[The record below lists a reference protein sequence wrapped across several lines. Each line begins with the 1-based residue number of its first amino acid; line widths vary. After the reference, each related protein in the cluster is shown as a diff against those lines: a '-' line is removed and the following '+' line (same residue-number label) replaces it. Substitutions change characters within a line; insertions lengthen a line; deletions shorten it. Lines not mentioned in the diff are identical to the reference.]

1 MFARLSR
8 CRILAFLATLKH
20 FSEFR
25 LVVHRLRPFLAA
37 ERLRLTA
44 VLGSALLVMI
54 FEGAGV
60 GLLVPLLSLLLGG
73 ENATP
78 MRPLQWLER
87 QLPGHSPA
95 FYVATVCVTIVLAIA
110 AKNASAYLS
119 QVLAADLKKRIS
131 IKLRDALFRRMHTA
145 DLDVFDRSPGG
156 EIANVF
162 LVESYRMTLAI
173 DVLVSTLQ
181 RTAIACFYLGALFYI
196 SWPLTLLVLGLAGA
210 IGSALTFV
218 YRRITT
224 AGVEL
229 TDLNHRI
236 AALLTQSFAGIRI
249 VRATNSQ
256 SRVMDEFNAVS
267 TAQARAEERS
277 THASSLLFP
286 LTETL
291 AVIGAMLI
299 VCCAYIFFVRTGR
312 MLSSYL
318 LAYGFMLLRL
328 LPLLN
333 QLYGLQGH
341 LLYLAGG
348 VREMQVWLDT
358 PVYPERP
365 FGTRTYTALRDALR
379 FERVQYVYPNG
390 AVALREVEFSV
401 PVGQTVA
408 IVGSS
413 GSGKSTLA
421 AILLRFRAPTSG
433 RVTLDGVDY
442 WEYSP
447 ESWHRA
453 TALVEQDAFLFHGT
467 LRENIAYGC
476 ATATDAVIQRAI
488 EVAHLSDV
496 VASMPQGLDTLVGE
510 RGAMVSGGQRQRI
523 AIARAVI
530 RDPSILILDEAT
542 SHLDAVSEQLVQQ
555 ALVTASRGRTTIV
568 IAHRL
573 STIREA
579 DKLIVLEQGRIV
591 EEGTW
596 EALEAAGGAF
606 QRLLRSV

>member
-1 MFARLSR
+1 LSTLSHFREFA
-8 CRILAFLATLKH
+8 
-20 FSEFR
+20 
-25 LVVHRLRPFLAA
+25 LVVRRLRPFLGA
-37 ERLRLTA
+37 ERVRLAA
-44 VLGSALLVMI
+44 VLASSLFVMV

-78 MRPLQWLER
+78 MRPLQWLEG

-95 FYVATVCVTIVLAIA
+95 FYVAVICAAIVVAIA
-110 AKNASAYLS
+110 AKNTAAYIA
-119 QVLAADLKKRIS
+119 QVIAADLKKRIS
-131 IKLRDALFRRMHTA
+131 VTLRDALFRRLHSA
-145 DLDVFDRSPGG
+145 DLDLFDRSPGG

-162 LVESYRMTLAI
+162 LVETYRVALAI
-173 DVLVSTLQ
+173 DVLVATLQ
-181 RTAIACFYLGALFYI
+181 RSSIGLFYLSALCYI
-196 SWPLTLLVLGLAGA
+196 SWPLTLLVVALAAA
-210 IGSALTFV
+210 IGGVLAFV
-218 YRRITT
+218 YRRITS

-229 TDLNHRI
+229 TELNHRI
-236 AALLTQSFAGIRI
+236 ASLLTQSFAGVRI

-256 SRVMDEFNAVS
+256 TQVIADFHALSI
-267 TAQARAEERS
+267 AQARAEERS

-291 AVIGAMLI
+291 AVVGAMLI
-299 VCCAYIFFVRTGR
+299 VCCAYIFFVRPGH

-348 VREMQVWLDT
+348 VREVQVWLDT
-358 PVYPERP
+358 PQYPERA
-365 FGTRTYTALRDALR
+365 FGTRVYTPIRDALR
-379 FERVQYVYPNG
+379 FERVSFTYPNG
-390 AVALREVEFSV
+390 ASALKDVEFSV

-421 AILLRFRAPTSG
+421 AILLRFRTPTRG
-433 RVTLDGVDY
+433 CITVDGIDY
-442 WEYSP
+442 WDFSP

-467 LRENIAYGC
+467 LRENIVYGFDG
-476 ATATDAVIQRAI
+476 ATPAAIQRAI
-488 EVAHLSDV
+488 DVANLSDV
-496 VASMPQGLDTLVGE
+496 VAALPQGLDTLVGE

-542 SHLDAVSEQLVQQ
+542 SHLDTVSEQLVQQ
-555 ALVTASRGRTTIV
+555 ALTNASRGRTTIV

-579 DKLIVLEQGRIV
+579 DKLIVLEQGRLV

-596 EALEAAGGAF
+596 EALEAGGGAF
-606 QRLLRSV
+606 HRLLRSV

>member
-1 MFARLSR
+1 MRL
-8 CRILAFLATLKH
+8 L
-20 FSEFR
+20 
-25 LVVHRLRPFLAA
+25 
-37 ERLRLTA
+37 A
-44 VLGSALLVMI
+44 VLASSLFVMV
-54 FEGAGV
+54 FEGVGV

-95 FYVATVCVTIVLAIA
+95 FYVAVVCSAIVAAIA
-110 AKNASAYLS
+110 AKNVAAYIS

-131 IKLRDALFRRMHTA
+131 VTLREALFRRLHTA
-145 DLDVFDRSPGG
+145 DLDLFDRSPGG
-156 EIANVF
+156 EVANVF
-162 LVESYRMTLAI
+162 LVETYRVALAI

-181 RTAIACFYLGALFYI
+181 RGSIGLFYLGALCYI
-196 SWPLTLLVLGLAGA
+196 SWPLTLLVVALAGA
-210 IGSALTFV
+210 IGSALAFV
-218 YRRITT
+218 YRRITS

-236 AALLTQSFAGIRI
+236 AALLTQSFAGVRI

-256 SRVMDEFNAVS
+256 ARVIDEFNAIS
-267 TAQARAEERS
+267 LAQARAEERS

-299 VCCAYIFFVRTGR
+299 VCCAYIFFVRPGH

-348 VREMQVWLDT
+348 VREVQVWLDT
-358 PVYPERP
+358 PVYPSHP
-365 FGTRTYTALRDALR
+365 FGTRPYARLRSAIHFDR
-379 FERVQYVYPNG
+379 ISYNYPNG
-390 AVALREVEFSV
+390 AVALRDVDFTV

-408 IVGSS
+408 IVGPS

-421 AILLRFRAPTSG
+421 AILLRFRSPTAG
-433 RVTLDGVDY
+433 RVTVDGIDY

-467 LRENIAYGC
+467 LRENIAYGFGG
-476 ATATDAVIQRAI
+476 ATPEAIQRAV
-488 EVAHLSDV
+488 EVANLSDV
-496 VASMPQGLDTLVGE
+496 IASLPQGLDTLVGE

-523 AIARAVI
+523 AIARAII

-542 SHLDAVSEQLVQQ
+542 SHLDSVSEQLVQQ
-555 ALVTASRGRTTIV
+555 ALMNASRGRTTIV

-579 DKLIVLEQGRIV
+579 DKLIVLERGRLV

-606 QRLLRSV
+606 QRLLRNV

>member
-1 MFARLSR
+1 M
-8 CRILAFLATLKH
+8 
-20 FSEFR
+20 
-25 LVVHRLRPFLAA
+25 V
-37 ERLRLTA
+37 
-44 VLGSALLVMI
+44 
-54 FEGAGV
+54 FEGVGV

-95 FYVATVCVTIVLAIA
+95 FYVAVVCSAIVVAIA
-110 AKNASAYLS
+110 AKNVAAYVS

-131 IKLRDALFRRMHTA
+131 VTLREALFRRLHSA
-145 DLDVFDRSPGG
+145 DLDLFDRSPGG

-162 LVESYRMTLAI
+162 LVETYRVALAI

-181 RTAIACFYLGALFYI
+181 RGSIGLFYLGALCYI
-196 SWPLTLLVLGLAGA
+196 SWPLTLLVLVLAGA

-218 YRRITT
+218 YRRITS

-236 AALLTQSFAGIRI
+236 ASLLTQSFAGVRI

-256 SRVMDEFNAVS
+256 ARVIDEFRTLSA
-267 TAQARAEERS
+267 AQAGAEERS

-291 AVIGAMLI
+291 AVVGAMLI
-299 VCCAYIFFVRTGR
+299 VCCAYIFLVRPGH

-348 VREMQVWLDT
+348 VREVQVWLDT
-358 PVYPERP
+358 PVYPSRP
-365 FGTRTYTALRDALR
+365 FGARPYTPLRHVIH
-379 FERVQYVYPNG
+379 FEHLSYTYPNG
-390 AVALREVEFSV
+390 AVALQDVDFTV

-408 IVGSS
+408 LVGSS

-421 AILLRFRAPTSG
+421 AILLRFRPPTSG
-433 RVTLDGVDY
+433 RVTVDGMDY

-467 LRENIAYGC
+467 LRENIVYGFAG
-476 ATATDAVIQRAI
+476 ATPGAMHHAI
-488 EVAHLSDV
+488 EVANLSDV
-496 VASMPQGLDTLVGE
+496 VATLPQGLDTLVGE
-510 RGAMVSGGQRQRI
+510 RGAMISGGQRQRI

-542 SHLDAVSEQLVQQ
+542 SHLDSVSEQLVQQ
-555 ALVTASRGRTTIV
+555 ALMNASRGRTTIV

-579 DKLIVLEQGRIV
+579 DKLIVLEQGRLV

-596 EALEAAGGAF
+596 EALETSGGAF

>member
-1 MFARLSR
+1 LS
-8 CRILAFLATLKH
+8 TLKH

-25 LVVHRLRPFLAA
+25 LVVHRLRPFLAS
-37 ERLRLTA
+37 ERLRLST

-87 QLPGHSPA
+87 HVPGHSPA
-95 FYVATVCVTIVLAIA
+95 FYVAMICVAIVLAIA
-110 AKNASAYLS
+110 AKNASAYIS
-119 QVLAADLKKRIS
+119 QILAADLKKRIS

-181 RTAIACFYLGALFYI
+181 RTSIACFYLGALFYI
-196 SWPLTLLVLGLAGA
+196 SWPLTLLVLALAGA

-224 AGVEL
+224 AGVDL

-256 SRVMDEFNAVS
+256 SRVMDEFHAISV
-267 TAQARAEERS
+267 AQARAEERS

-291 AVIGAMLI
+291 AVVGAMLI
-299 VCCAYIFFVRTGR
+299 VCCAYIFFVRTGH

-348 VREMQVWLDT
+348 VREMQMWLDT

-365 FGTRTYTALRDALR
+365 FGTRTYTALRHALR

-390 AVALREVEFSV
+390 AVALRDVEFSV
-401 PVGQTVA
+401 QVGQTVA

-421 AILLRFRAPTSG
+421 AILLRFRAPTTG
-433 RVTLDGVDY
+433 RVTVDGVDY

-447 ESWHRA
+447 DSWHRA

-467 LRENIAYGC
+467 LRENIVYGC
-476 ATATDAVIQRAI
+476 ATATDAAIARAI

-496 VASMPQGLDTLVGE
+496 VSSMPQGLDTLVGE

-555 ALVTASRGRTTIV
+555 ALVTAARGRTTIV

-579 DKLIVLEQGRIV
+579 DKLIVLEDGRIV

>member
-1 MFARLSR
+1 LSTVQHFREFA
-8 CRILAFLATLKH
+8 
-20 FSEFR
+20 
-25 LVVHRLRPFLAA
+25 LVVRRLRPFLGA
-37 ERLRLTA
+37 ERLRLGG
-44 VLGSALLVMI
+44 VLASSLFVMV

-78 MRPLQWLER
+78 MRPLQWLEH

-95 FYVATVCVTIVLAIA
+95 FYVATICLAIVA
-110 AKNASAYLS
+110 AIAGKNAAAYAS
-119 QVLAADLKKRIS
+119 QVLAADLKRRVS
-131 IKLRDALFRRMHTA
+131 VTLRDALFRRLHSA

-162 LVESYRMTLAI
+162 LVETYRVALAI
-173 DVLVSTLQ
+173 DVLVATLQ
-181 RTAIACFYLGALFYI
+181 RTSIGLFYLGALCYI
-196 SWPLTLLVLGLAGA
+196 SWQLTLLVIALAAA
-210 IGSALTFV
+210 IGSALAFV
-218 YRRITT
+218 YQRITS

-229 TDLNHRI
+229 TDLNHRL
-236 AALLTQSFAGIRI
+236 AALLTQSFAGVRL

-256 SRVMDEFNAVS
+256 GRVINEFHDIS

-299 VCCAYIFFVRTGR
+299 VCCAYIFFVRPGH

-348 VREMQVWLDT
+348 VREVQLWLDT
-358 PVYPERP
+358 PQYPERP
-365 FGTRTYTALRDALR
+365 FGMRRYSPLRDALR
-379 FERVQYVYPNG
+379 FERVSYTYPNG
-390 AVALREVEFSV
+390 AVALQNVDFSV
-401 PVGQTVA
+401 PVGQTIA

-421 AILLRFRAPTSG
+421 AILLRFRPPTAG
-433 RVTLDGVDY
+433 RVVVDGVDY
-442 WEYSP
+442 WEFSP
-447 ESWHRA
+447 ETWHRA

-467 LRENIAYGC
+467 LLENIVYGFSG
-476 ATATDAVIQRAI
+476 ATPEAIERAI
-488 EVAHLSDV
+488 DIANLADV
-496 VASMPQGLDTLVGE
+496 VRTLPNGLNTLVGE

-555 ALVTASRGRTTIV
+555 ALTNASRGRTTIV

-579 DKLIVLEQGRIV
+579 DKLIVLERGRIV

-606 QRLLRSV
+606 QRLLRNV

>member
-1 MFARLSR
+1 M
-8 CRILAFLATLKH
+8 
-20 FSEFR
+20 
-25 LVVHRLRPFLAA
+25 V
-37 ERLRLTA
+37 
-44 VLGSALLVMI
+44 

-78 MRPLQWLER
+78 MRPLQWLEA

-95 FYVATVCVTIVLAIA
+95 FYVAVICAAIVAAIA
-110 AKNASAYLS
+110 GKNTAAYAS
-119 QVLAADLKKRIS
+119 QVLAADLKRRIS
-131 IKLRDALFRRMHTA
+131 VTLRDALFRRLHSA
-145 DLDVFDRSPGG
+145 DLDLFDRSPGG

-162 LVESYRMTLAI
+162 LVETYRVALAI
-173 DVLVSTLQ
+173 DVLVATLQ
-181 RTAIACFYLGALFYI
+181 RSSIGLFYLGALCYI
-196 SWPLTLLVLGLAGA
+196 SWPLTLLVVALAGA
-210 IGSALTFV
+210 IGGVLAFV
-218 YRRITT
+218 YRRITS

-229 TDLNHRI
+229 TELNHRI
-236 AALLTQSFAGIRI
+236 ASLLTQSFAGVRI

-256 SRVMDEFNAVS
+256 AQVIADFHALS

-291 AVIGAMLI
+291 AVVGAMLI
-299 VCCAYIFFVRTGR
+299 VCCAYIFFVRPGH

-348 VREMQVWLDT
+348 VREVQVWLDT
-358 PVYPERP
+358 PQYPDRA
-365 FGTRTYTALRDALR
+365 FGTRVYTPLRDALR
-379 FERVQYVYPNG
+379 FERVSYTYPNG
-390 AVALREVEFSV
+390 AVALKEVEFSV

-421 AILLRFRAPTSG
+421 AILLRFRTPTRG
-433 RVTLDGVDY
+433 CITVDGIDY

-467 LRENIAYGC
+467 LRENIVYGFAG
-476 ATATDAVIQRAI
+476 ATPAAIQRAI
-488 EVAHLSDV
+488 DVANLADV
-496 VASMPQGLDTLVGE
+496 VAALPQGLDTLVGE

-555 ALVTASRGRTTIV
+555 ALMNASRGRTTIV

-579 DKLIVLEQGRIV
+579 DKLIVLEQGQLI

>member
-1 MFARLSR
+1 LSTLHHFTEFA
-8 CRILAFLATLKH
+8 H
-20 FSEFR
+20 
-25 LVVHRLRPFLAA
+25 VVSRLRPFLRG
-37 ERLRLTA
+37 ERMRLLG
-44 VLGSALLVMI
+44 VLASSLFVMV
-54 FEGAGV
+54 FEGVGV

-87 QLPGHSPA
+87 QVPGHSPA
-95 FYVATVCVTIVLAIA
+95 FYVAVVCSAIVVAIA
-110 AKNASAYLS
+110 AKNVAAYVS

-131 IKLRDALFRRMHTA
+131 VTLRDALFRRLHTA
-145 DLDVFDRSPGG
+145 DLDLFDRSPGG

-162 LVESYRMTLAI
+162 LVETYRVALAI

-181 RTAIACFYLGALFYI
+181 RGSIGLFYLSALCYI
-196 SWPLTLLVLGLAGA
+196 SWPLTLLVVALAAG
-210 IGSALTFV
+210 IGSVLAFV
-218 YRRITT
+218 YRRITS

-229 TDLNHRI
+229 TELNHRI
-236 AALLTQSFAGIRI
+236 AGLLTQSFAGVRI

-256 SRVMDEFNAVS
+256 GRVIDEFRAMSV
-267 TAQARAEERS
+267 AQARAEERS
-277 THASSLLFP
+277 THASSMLFP

-299 VCCAYIFFVRTGR
+299 VCCAYVFFVRPGH

-348 VREMQVWLDT
+348 VREVQVWLDT
-358 PVYPERP
+358 PVYPSRP
-365 FGTRTYTALRDALR
+365 FGPRPYTPLRSAIHFDR
-379 FERVQYVYPNG
+379 ISYTYPNG
-390 AVALREVEFSV
+390 AVALRDVDFTV

-408 IVGSS
+408 IVGPS

-421 AILLRFRAPTSG
+421 AILLRFRSPTTG
-433 RVTLDGVDY
+433 RVMVDGNDY

-467 LRENIAYGC
+467 LRENIVYGFAG
-476 ATATDAVIQRAI
+476 ATPEAIQRAI
-488 EVAHLSDV
+488 EVASLADV
-496 VASMPQGLDTLVGE
+496 IATLPQGLDTLVGE

-523 AIARAVI
+523 AIARAII

-555 ALVTASRGRTTIV
+555 ALMNASRGRTTIV

-579 DKLIVLEQGRIV
+579 DKLIVLEQGRLV

-596 EALEAAGGAF
+596 EALEASGGAF
-606 QRLLRSV
+606 QRLLRNV

>member
-1 MFARLSR
+1 MRLLEV
-8 CRILAFLATLKH
+8 LASSLF
-20 FSEFR
+20 
-25 LVVHRLRPFLAA
+25 
-37 ERLRLTA
+37 
-44 VLGSALLVMI
+44 VMV
-54 FEGAGV
+54 FEGVGV

-95 FYVATVCVTIVLAIA
+95 VYVAVVCSAIVVAIA
-110 AKNASAYLS
+110 AKNVAAYIS

-131 IKLRDALFRRMHTA
+131 VTLREALFRRLHTA
-145 DLDVFDRSPGG
+145 DLDLFDRSPGG

-162 LVESYRMTLAI
+162 LVETYRVALAI

-181 RTAIACFYLGALFYI
+181 RGSIGLFYLGALCYI
-196 SWPLTLLVLGLAGA
+196 SWPLTLLVVALAGA
-210 IGSALTFV
+210 IGSALAFV
-218 YRRITT
+218 YRRITS

-229 TDLNHRI
+229 TELNHRI
-236 AALLTQSFAGIRI
+236 AALLTQSFAGVRI

-256 SRVMDEFNAVS
+256 ARVIDEFSAVS
-267 TAQARAEERS
+267 RAQARAEERS
-277 THASSLLFP
+277 THASSMLFP

-299 VCCAYIFFVRTGR
+299 VCCAYVFFVRPGH

-348 VREMQVWLDT
+348 VREVQVWLDT
-358 PVYPERP
+358 PVYPSRP
-365 FGTRTYTALRDALR
+365 FGTRPYVPLRTALRFDR
-379 FERVQYVYPNG
+379 ISYTYPNG
-390 AVALREVEFSV
+390 AVALRDVDFAV

-408 IVGSS
+408 IVGPS

-421 AILLRFRAPTSG
+421 AILLRFRLPTSG
-433 RVTLDGVDY
+433 RVTVDGIDY
-442 WEYSP
+442 WDFAP
-447 ESWHRA
+447 DSWHRA

-467 LRENIAYGC
+467 LRENIVYGFAG
-476 ATATDAVIQRAI
+476 ATPQAIERAI
-488 EVAHLSDV
+488 EVANLSDV
-496 VASMPQGLDTLVGE
+496 VASLPRGLDTLVGE

-523 AIARAVI
+523 AIARAII

-542 SHLDAVSEQLVQQ
+542 SHLDSVSEQLVQQ
-555 ALVTASRGRTTIV
+555 ALTNASRGRTTIV

-579 DKLIVLEQGRIV
+579 DKLIVLEHGRLV

-596 EALEAAGGAF
+596 DALEASGGAF

>member
-1 MFARLSR
+1 LT
-8 CRILAFLATLKH
+8 TLHH
-20 FSEFR
+20 FSEFA
-25 LVVHRLRPFLAA
+25 LVVRRLRPFLKA
-37 ERLRLTA
+37 ERVRLAA
-44 VLGSALLVMI
+44 VLASSLFVMV

-78 MRPLQWLER
+78 MRPLQWLEH

-95 FYVATVCVTIVLAIA
+95 FYVVVICAAIVVAIA
-110 AKNASAYLS
+110 AKNVAAYVS
-119 QVLAADLKKRIS
+119 QFLAADLKRRIA
-131 IKLRDALFRRMHTA
+131 ITLRDALFQRLHTA

-162 LVESYRMTLAI
+162 LVETYRVTLAI

-181 RTAIACFYLGALFYI
+181 RSSIGLFYLCALCFI
-196 SWPLTLLVLGLAGA
+196 SWQLTLLVVALAGA
-210 IGSALTFV
+210 IGSVLAFV
-218 YRRITT
+218 YRRITS

-229 TDLNHRI
+229 TELNHRI
-236 AALLTQSFAGIRI
+236 ASLLTQSFAGVRI

-256 SRVMDEFNAVS
+256 AQVIADFHALS

-291 AVIGAMLI
+291 AVVGAMMI
-299 VCCAYIFFVRTGR
+299 VCCAYIFFVRTGH

-348 VREMQVWLDT
+348 VREVQVWLDT
-358 PVYPERP
+358 PVYPQQA
-365 FGTRTYTALRDALR
+365 FGTRVYTPLRDDLR
-379 FERVQYVYPNG
+379 FERVSYTYPNG
-390 AVALREVEFSV
+390 ATALKDVEFSV
-401 PVGQTVA
+401 PVGQTIA

-421 AILLRFRAPTSG
+421 ALLLRFRTPTRG
-433 RVTLDGVDY
+433 RITVDGVDY

-467 LRENIAYGC
+467 LRENIVYGFEG
-476 ATATDAVIQRAI
+476 ATPAAVQRAI
-488 EVAHLSDV
+488 DVANLADV
-496 VASMPQGLDTLVGE
+496 IAQLPQGLDTLVGE

-542 SHLDAVSEQLVQQ
+542 SHLDSVSEQLVQQ
-555 ALVTASRGRTTIV
+555 ALMNASRGRTTIV

-579 DKLIVLEQGRIV
+579 DRLIVLEQGSVV
-591 EEGTW
+591 EQGTW
-596 EALEAAGGAF
+596 AALEAAGGPF
-606 QRLLRSV
+606 QRLLRNV

>member
-1 MFARLSR
+1 LN
-8 CRILAFLATLKH
+8 TLHH
-20 FSEFR
+20 FSEFA
-25 LVVHRLRPFLAA
+25 LVVRRLRPFLKS
-37 ERLRLTA
+37 ERVRLAA
-44 VLGSALLVMI
+44 VLASSLFVMI

-95 FYVATVCVTIVLAIA
+95 FYVVVICAAIVVAIA
-110 AKNASAYLS
+110 AKNVAAYVA
-119 QVLAADLKKRIS
+119 QVLAADLKKRVS
-131 IKLRDALFRRMHTA
+131 LTLRDALFRRLHTA

-162 LVESYRMTLAI
+162 LVETYRVTLAI
-173 DVLVSTLQ
+173 DVLVATLQ
-181 RTAIACFYLGALFYI
+181 RSSIGLFYLCALCYI
-196 SWPLTLLVLGLAGA
+196 SWELTLLVLALAGA
-210 IGSALTFV
+210 IGSVLAFV
-218 YRRITT
+218 YRRISS

-229 TDLNHRI
+229 TELNHRI
-236 AALLTQSFAGIRI
+236 ASLLTQSFAGVRI

-256 SRVMDEFNAVS
+256 AQVIADFHALSA
-267 TAQARAEERS
+267 AQARAEERS

-291 AVIGAMLI
+291 AVVGAMLI
-299 VCCAYIFFVRTGR
+299 VCCAYIFYVRTGH

-348 VREMQVWLDT
+348 VREVQAWLDT
-358 PVYPERP
+358 PTYPVRA
-365 FGTRTYTALRDALR
+365 FGTRVYTPLRDALR
-379 FERVQYVYPNG
+379 FERVSYTYPNG
-390 AVALREVEFSV
+390 ATALTEVDFSV
-401 PVGQTVA
+401 PVGNTVA

-421 AILLRFRAPTSG
+421 ALLLRFRTPTRG
-433 RVTLDGVDY
+433 CITVDGVDY
-442 WEYSP
+442 WDYSP

-467 LRENIAYGC
+467 LRENIVYGFEG
-476 ATATDAVIQRAI
+476 ATPAAIQRAVD
-488 EVAHLSDV
+488 VANLADV
-496 VASMPQGLDTLVGE
+496 VAQLPQGLDTLVGE

-542 SHLDAVSEQLVQQ
+542 SHLDVVSEQLVQQ
-555 ALVTASRGRTTIV
+555 ALMNASRGRTTIV

-579 DKLIVLEQGRIV
+579 DTLIVLEQGSVV
-591 EEGTW
+591 EQGTW

-606 QRLLRSV
+606 QRLLRNV

>member
-1 MFARLSR
+1 LN
-8 CRILAFLATLKH
+8 LHH
-20 FSEFR
+20 FSEFA
-25 LVVHRLRPFLAA
+25 LVVRRLRPYLEAERSRLAA
-37 ERLRLTA
+37 
-44 VLGSALLVMI
+44 VLASSLFVMV

-78 MRPLQWLER
+78 MRPLQWLADE
-87 QLPGHSPA
+87 LPGHSAA
-95 FYVATVCVTIVLAIA
+95 FYVAIICAAIVVAIA
-110 AKNASAYLS
+110 AKNVAAYVS

-131 IKLRDALFRRMHTA
+131 ITLRDALFRRLHTA

-162 LVESYRMTLAI
+162 LVETYRVTLAI
-173 DVLVSTLQ
+173 DVLVATLQ
-181 RTAIACFYLGALFYI
+181 RSAIGLFYLGALCYI
-196 SWPLTLLVLGLAGA
+196 SWQLTLLVMALAGA
-210 IGSALTFV
+210 IGSVLAFV
-218 YRRITT
+218 YRRITM

-236 AALLTQSFAGIRI
+236 ASLLTQSFAGVRI

-256 SRVMDEFNAVS
+256 AQVITAFEALS

-291 AVIGAMLI
+291 AVVGAMLI
-299 VCCAYIFFVRTGR
+299 VCCAYIFFVRTGH

-348 VREMQVWLDT
+348 VREVQVWLDT

-365 FGTRTYTALRDALR
+365 FGTRVYTPVRDAVR
-379 FERVQYVYPNG
+379 FERVSYTYPNG
-390 AVALREVEFSV
+390 ATALQDVEFSV
-401 PVGQTVA
+401 AAGQTVA
-408 IVGSS
+408 IVGAS

-421 AILLRFRAPTSG
+421 ALLLRFRAPTRGSIT
-433 RVTLDGVDY
+433 VDGVDY

-447 ESWHRA
+447 DSWHRA

-467 LRENIAYGC
+467 LRENIVYGFDR
-476 ATATDAVIQRAI
+476 ATPAALQRAI
-488 EVAHLSDV
+488 DVANLSDV
-496 VASMPQGLDTLVGE
+496 VAQLPQGLDTLVGE

-542 SHLDAVSEQLVQQ
+542 SHLDSVSEQLVQQ
-555 ALVTASRGRTTIV
+555 ALLNASRGRTTIV

-579 DKLIVLEQGRIV
+579 DKLIVLEHGRLV
-591 EEGTW
+591 EEGSW

-606 QRLLRSV
+606 QRLLRAV

>member
-1 MFARLSR
+1 LN
-8 CRILAFLATLKH
+8 LHH
-20 FSEFR
+20 FSEFA
-25 LVVHRLRPFLAA
+25 LVVRRLRPFLEA
-37 ERLRLTA
+37 ERVRLAA
-44 VLGSALLVMI
+44 VLASSLFVMV

-78 MRPLQWLER
+78 MRPLQWLEH
-87 QLPGHSPA
+87 QLPGHSPS
-95 FYVATVCVTIVLAIA
+95 FYVVVICAAIVVAISLKNLA
-110 AKNASAYLS
+110 AYIS
-119 QVLAADLKKRIS
+119 QVLAADLKKQIS
-131 IKLRDALFRRMHTA
+131 ITLREALFRRLHTA
-145 DLDVFDRSPGG
+145 DLDLFDRSPGG

-162 LVESYRMTLAI
+162 LVETYRVTLAI
-173 DVLVSTLQ
+173 DVLVATLQ
-181 RTAIACFYLGALFYI
+181 RSSIGIFYLCALCYI
-196 SWPLTLLVLGLAGA
+196 SWQLTLLVLALAGA
-210 IGSALTFV
+210 IGSALAFV

-236 AALLTQSFAGIRI
+236 AALLTQSFAGVRI

-256 SRVMDEFNAVS
+256 AQVIADFQTLS

-286 LTETL
+286 FTETL
-291 AVIGAMLI
+291 AVVGAMLI
-299 VCCAYIFFVRTGR
+299 VCCAYIFFVRTGH

-348 VREMQVWLDT
+348 VREVQLWLDT
-358 PVYPERP
+358 PVYPQRA
-365 FGTRTYTALRDALR
+365 FGTRVYTPVRDALR
-379 FERVQYVYPNG
+379 FERVSYTYPNG
-390 AVALREVEFSV
+390 ATALQDVEFAV
-401 PVGQTVA
+401 PAGQTVA
-408 IVGSS
+408 IVGAS

-421 AILLRFRAPTSG
+421 AVLLRFRTPTRGSIT
-433 RVTLDGVDY
+433 VDGVDY

-467 LRENIAYGC
+467 LRENIVYGFDR
-476 ATATDAVIQRAI
+476 ATPAAIQRAI
-488 EVAHLSDV
+488 EVANLSDV
-496 VASMPQGLDTLVGE
+496 VAQLPQGLDTLVGE

-555 ALVTASRGRTTIV
+555 ALLNASRGRTTIV

-579 DKLIVLEQGRIV
+579 DKLIVLEHGRLV

-596 EALEAAGGAF
+596 AALEAAGGAF

>member
-1 MFARLSR
+1 MSTLHHFKEFA
-8 CRILAFLATLKH
+8 
-20 FSEFR
+20 
-25 LVVHRLRPFLAA
+25 LVVARLRPFLRG
-37 ERLRLTA
+37 ERVRLLA
-44 VLGSALLVMI
+44 VLAASLFVMV
-54 FEGAGV
+54 FEGVGV

-87 QLPGHSPA
+87 QWPGHSPA
-95 FYVATVCVTIVLAIA
+95 FYVAVVCSAIVVAIA
-110 AKNASAYLS
+110 AKNLAAYIS

-131 IKLRDALFRRMHTA
+131 VTLRDALFRRLHSA
-145 DLDVFDRSPGG
+145 DLDLFDRSPGG

-162 LVESYRMTLAI
+162 LVETYRVALAI

-181 RTAIACFYLGALFYI
+181 RGAIGLFYLGALCYI
-196 SWPLTLLVLGLAGA
+196 SWPLTLLVVALAAA
-210 IGSALTFV
+210 IGSALAFV
-218 YRRITT
+218 YRRITS

-229 TDLNHRI
+229 TELNHRI
-236 AALLTQSFAGIRI
+236 AALLTQSFAGVRI

-256 SRVMDEFNAVS
+256 ARVIDEFSAIS
-267 TAQARAEERS
+267 MAQARAEERS

-291 AVIGAMLI
+291 AVVGAMLI
-299 VCCAYIFFVRTGR
+299 VCCAYVFFVRPGY

-348 VREMQVWLDT
+348 VREVQVWLDT
-358 PVYPERP
+358 PLYPSRP
-365 FGTRTYTALRDALR
+365 FGTRSYTPLRRAIH
-379 FERVQYVYPNG
+379 FERVSYTYPNG
-390 AVALREVEFSV
+390 AVALQEVDFTV

-421 AILLRFRAPTSG
+421 AILLRFRPPAAG
-433 RVTLDGVDY
+433 RVTVDGSDY
-442 WEYSP
+442 WDYSP

-467 LRENIAYGC
+467 LRENIVYGFGG
-476 ATATDAVIQRAI
+476 ATAAAIQHAI
-488 EVAHLSDV
+488 DVANLSDV
-496 VASMPQGLDTLVGE
+496 VASLPQGLDTLVGE

-542 SHLDAVSEQLVQQ
+542 SHLDSVSEQLVQQ
-555 ALVTASRGRTTIV
+555 ALMNASRGRTTIV

-579 DKLIVLEQGRIV
+579 DKLIVLERGRLV

-596 EALEAAGGAF
+596 DALEASGGAF

>member
-1 MFARLSR
+1 MR
-8 CRILAFLATLKH
+8 
-20 FSEFR
+20 
-25 LVVHRLRPFLAA
+25 LAA
-37 ERLRLTA
+37 
-44 VLGSALLVMI
+44 VLASSLFVMV

-78 MRPLQWLER
+78 MRPLQWLEG

-95 FYVATVCVTIVLAIA
+95 FYVAVICAAIVVAIA
-110 AKNASAYLS
+110 AKNTAAYIA
-119 QVLAADLKKRIS
+119 QVIAADLKKRIS
-131 IKLRDALFRRMHTA
+131 VTLRDALFRRLHSA
-145 DLDVFDRSPGG
+145 DLDLFDRSPGG

-162 LVESYRMTLAI
+162 LVETYRVALAI
-173 DVLVSTLQ
+173 DVLVATLQ
-181 RTAIACFYLGALFYI
+181 RSSIGLFYLCALCYI
-196 SWPLTLLVLGLAGA
+196 SWPLTLLVVALAAA
-210 IGSALTFV
+210 IGGVLAFV
-218 YRRITT
+218 YRRITS

-229 TDLNHRI
+229 TELNHRI
-236 AALLTQSFAGIRI
+236 ASLLTQSFAGVRI

-256 SRVMDEFNAVS
+256 TQVIADFHALSI
-267 TAQARAEERS
+267 AQARAEERS

-291 AVIGAMLI
+291 AVVGAMLI
-299 VCCAYIFFVRTGR
+299 VCCAYIFFVRPGH

-348 VREMQVWLDT
+348 VREVQVWLDT
-358 PVYPERP
+358 PQYPERA
-365 FGTRTYTALRDALR
+365 FGTRVYTPIRDALR
-379 FERVQYVYPNG
+379 FERVSFTYPNG
-390 AVALREVEFSV
+390 ASALKDVEFSV

-421 AILLRFRAPTSG
+421 AILLRFRTPTRG
-433 RVTLDGVDY
+433 CITVDGIDY
-442 WEYSP
+442 WDFSP

-467 LRENIAYGC
+467 LRENIVYGFDG
-476 ATATDAVIQRAI
+476 ATPAAIQRAI
-488 EVAHLSDV
+488 DVANLSDV
-496 VASMPQGLDTLVGE
+496 VAALPQGLDTLVGE

-542 SHLDAVSEQLVQQ
+542 SHLDTVSEQLVQQ
-555 ALVTASRGRTTIV
+555 ALTNASRGRTTIV

-573 STIREA
+573 STIRDA
-579 DKLIVLEQGRIV
+579 DKLIVLEQGRLV

-596 EALEAAGGAF
+596 EALEAGGGAF
-606 QRLLRSV
+606 HRLLRSV

>member
-1 MFARLSR
+1 LN
-8 CRILAFLATLKH
+8 LHH
-20 FSEFR
+20 FSEFA
-25 LVVHRLRPFLAA
+25 LVVRRLRPYLEAERSRLAA
-37 ERLRLTA
+37 
-44 VLGSALLVMI
+44 VLASSLFVMV

-78 MRPLQWLER
+78 MRPLQWLADE
-87 QLPGHSPA
+87 LPGHSAA
-95 FYVATVCVTIVLAIA
+95 FYVAIICAAIVVAIA
-110 AKNASAYLS
+110 AKNVAAYVS

-131 IKLRDALFRRMHTA
+131 ITLRDALFRRLHTA

-162 LVESYRMTLAI
+162 LVETYRVTLAI
-173 DVLVSTLQ
+173 DVLVATLQ
-181 RTAIACFYLGALFYI
+181 RSAIGLFYLGALCYI
-196 SWPLTLLVLGLAGA
+196 SWQLTLLVMALAGA
-210 IGSALTFV
+210 IGSVLAFV
-218 YRRITT
+218 YRRITM

-236 AALLTQSFAGIRI
+236 ASLLTQSFAGVRI

-256 SRVMDEFNAVS
+256 AQVITAFQALS

-291 AVIGAMLI
+291 AVVGAMLI
-299 VCCAYIFFVRTGR
+299 VCCAYIFFVRTGH

-348 VREMQVWLDT
+348 VREVQVWLDT

-365 FGTRTYTALRDALR
+365 FGTRVYTPVRDAVR
-379 FERVQYVYPNG
+379 FERVSYTYPNG
-390 AVALREVEFSV
+390 ATALQDVEFSV
-401 PVGQTVA
+401 AAGQTVA
-408 IVGSS
+408 IVGAS

-421 AILLRFRAPTSG
+421 ALLLRFRAPTRGSIT
-433 RVTLDGVDY
+433 VDGVDY

-447 ESWHRA
+447 DSWHRA

-467 LRENIAYGC
+467 LRENIVYGFDR
-476 ATATDAVIQRAI
+476 ATPAALQRAI
-488 EVAHLSDV
+488 DVANLSDV
-496 VASMPQGLDTLVGE
+496 VAQLPQGLDTLVGE

-542 SHLDAVSEQLVQQ
+542 SHLDSVSEQLVQQ
-555 ALVTASRGRTTIV
+555 ALLNASRGRTTIV

-579 DKLIVLEQGRIV
+579 DKLIVLEHGRLV
-591 EEGTW
+591 EEGSW

-606 QRLLRSV
+606 QRLLRAV

>member
-1 MFARLSR
+1 LS
-8 CRILAFLATLKH
+8 TLHH
-20 FSEFR
+20 FSEFA
-25 LVVHRLRPFLAA
+25 LVVRRLRPFLGA
-37 ERLRLTA
+37 ERVRLAA
-44 VLGSALLVMI
+44 VLASSLFVMV

-60 GLLVPLLSLLLGG
+60 GLLVPLLSLLLAG

-78 MRPLQWLER
+78 MRPLQWLEH
-87 QLPGHSPA
+87 QLPGHSAA
-95 FYVATVCVTIVLAIA
+95 FYVVVVCGAIVVAIA
-110 AKNASAYLS
+110 AKNAAAYIS
-119 QVLAADLKKRIS
+119 QVLAADLKRRIA
-131 IKLRDALFRRMHTA
+131 ITLRDALFRRLHNA
-145 DLDVFDRSPGG
+145 DLDLFDRSPGG
-156 EIANVF
+156 EISNVF
-162 LVESYRMTLAI
+162 LVETYRVTLAI

-181 RTAIACFYLGALFYI
+181 RSSIGLFYLSALFYI
-196 SWPLTLLVLGLAGA
+196 SWELTVLVLALAGA
-210 IGSALTFV
+210 IGSVLTFV
-218 YRRITT
+218 YRRITS

-236 AALLTQSFAGIRI
+236 ASLLTQSFAGVRI

-256 SRVMDEFNAVS
+256 AQVIADFHALS

-291 AVIGAMLI
+291 AVVGAMLI
-299 VCCAYIFFVRTGR
+299 VCCAYIFFVRSGH

-348 VREMQVWLDT
+348 VREVQVWLDT
-358 PVYPERP
+358 PTYPERA
-365 FGTRTYTALRDALR
+365 FGTRIYKPLRDALR
-379 FERVQYVYPNG
+379 FELVSYTYPNG
-390 AVALREVEFSV
+390 ATALNDVEFSV

-408 IVGSS
+408 LVGAS

-421 AILLRFRAPTSG
+421 ALLLRFRTPTRG
-433 RVTLDGVDY
+433 RISVDGIDY

-467 LRENIAYGC
+467 LRENIVYGFAG
-476 ATATDAVIQRAI
+476 ATPEAIQRAI
-488 EVAHLSDV
+488 DVANLADV
-496 VASMPQGLDTLVGE
+496 VAQLPQGLDTLVGE

-542 SHLDAVSEQLVQQ
+542 SHLDTVSEQLVQQ
-555 ALVTASRGRTTIV
+555 ALLNASRGRTTIV

-579 DKLIVLEQGRIV
+579 DKLIVLERGRIV

>member
-1 MFARLSR
+1 LS
-8 CRILAFLATLKH
+8 TLH
-20 FSEFR
+20 QFSEFA
-25 LVVHRLRPFLAA
+25 LVVRRLRPFLGA
-37 ERLRLTA
+37 ERVRLAA
-44 VLGSALLVMI
+44 VLASSLFVMV

-78 MRPLQWLER
+78 MRPLQWLEH
-87 QLPGHSPA
+87 QLPGHSAA
-95 FYVATVCVTIVLAIA
+95 FYVVVICGAIVVAIA
-110 AKNASAYLS
+110 AKNAAAYIS
-119 QVLAADLKKRIS
+119 QVLAADLKRRIA
-131 IKLRDALFRRMHTA
+131 ITLRDALFRRLHGA
-145 DLDVFDRSPGG
+145 DLDLFDRSPGG
-156 EIANVF
+156 ELANVF
-162 LVESYRMTLAI
+162 LVESYRVTLAI

-181 RTAIACFYLGALFYI
+181 RSSIGLFYLSALFYI
-196 SWPLTLLVLGLAGA
+196 SWELTVLVLALAGA
-210 IGSALTFV
+210 IGSVLTFV
-218 YRRITT
+218 YRRITS

-236 AALLTQSFAGIRI
+236 ASLLTQSFAGVRI

-256 SRVMDEFNAVS
+256 AQVIADFHALS

-291 AVIGAMLI
+291 AVVGAMLI
-299 VCCAYIFFVRTGR
+299 VCCAYIFFVRSGH

-348 VREMQVWLDT
+348 VREVQVWLDT
-358 PVYPERP
+358 PLYPERA
-365 FGTRTYTALRDALR
+365 FGTRVYTPLGDELR
-379 FERVQYVYPNG
+379 FEHVSYTYPNG
-390 AVALREVEFSV
+390 ATALTDVEFSV

-421 AILLRFRAPTSG
+421 ALLLRFRTPTGG
-433 RVTLDGVDY
+433 RITVDGVDY
-442 WEYSP
+442 WQYSP

-467 LRENIAYGC
+467 LRENIVYGFAG
-476 ATATDAVIQRAI
+476 ATAAAIQRAI
-488 EVAHLSDV
+488 EVANLSDV
-496 VASMPQGLDTLVGE
+496 VAQLPQGLDTLVGE

-523 AIARAVI
+523 AIARAII

-555 ALVTASRGRTTIV
+555 ALLNASRGRTTIV

-579 DKLIVLEQGRIV
+579 DKLIVLERGRIV

-596 EALEAAGGAF
+596 EVLEAAGGAF

>member
-1 MFARLSR
+1 MNLH
-8 CRILAFLATLKH
+8 H
-20 FSEFR
+20 FSEFA
-25 LVVHRLRPFLAA
+25 LVVRRLRPYLEAERSRLAA
-37 ERLRLTA
+37 
-44 VLGSALLVMI
+44 VLASSLFVMV

-78 MRPLQWLER
+78 MRPLQWLADE
-87 QLPGHSPA
+87 LPGHSAA
-95 FYVATVCVTIVLAIA
+95 FYVAIICAAIVVAIA
-110 AKNASAYLS
+110 AKNVAAYVS

-131 IKLRDALFRRMHTA
+131 ITLRDALFRRLHTA

-162 LVESYRMTLAI
+162 LVETYRVTLAI
-173 DVLVSTLQ
+173 DVLVATLQ
-181 RTAIACFYLGALFYI
+181 RSAIGLFYLGALCYI
-196 SWPLTLLVLGLAGA
+196 SWQLTLLVMALAGA
-210 IGSALTFV
+210 IGSVLAFV
-218 YRRITT
+218 YRRITM

-236 AALLTQSFAGIRI
+236 ASILTQSFAGVRI

-256 SRVMDEFNAVS
+256 AQVITAFQALS

-291 AVIGAMLI
+291 AVVGAMLI
-299 VCCAYIFFVRTGR
+299 VCCAYIFFVRTGH

-348 VREMQVWLDT
+348 VREVQVWLDT

-365 FGTRTYTALRDALR
+365 FGTRVYTPVRDAVR
-379 FERVQYVYPNG
+379 FERVSYTYPNG
-390 AVALREVEFSV
+390 ATALQDVEFSV
-401 PVGQTVA
+401 AAGQTVA
-408 IVGSS
+408 IVGAS

-421 AILLRFRAPTSG
+421 ALLLRFRAPTRGSIT
-433 RVTLDGVDY
+433 VDGVDY

-447 ESWHRA
+447 DSWHRA

-467 LRENIAYGC
+467 LRENIVYGFDR
-476 ATATDAVIQRAI
+476 ATPAALQRAI
-488 EVAHLSDV
+488 DVANLSDV
-496 VASMPQGLDTLVGE
+496 VAQLPQGLDTLVGE

-542 SHLDAVSEQLVQQ
+542 SHLDSVSEQLVQQ
-555 ALVTASRGRTTIV
+555 ALLNASRGRTTIV

-579 DKLIVLEQGRIV
+579 DKLIVLEHGRLV
-591 EEGTW
+591 EEGSW

-606 QRLLRSV
+606 QRLLRAV

>member
-1 MFARLSR
+1 LS
-8 CRILAFLATLKH
+8 TLKQ
-20 FSEFR
+20 FSEFA
-25 LVVHRLRPFLAA
+25 LVIRRLRPFLGA
-37 ERLRLTA
+37 ERGRLAA
-44 VLGSALLVMI
+44 VLGSSLFVMV

-78 MRPLQWLER
+78 MRPLQWLEG

-95 FYVATVCVTIVLAIA
+95 FYVAVICMAIVAAIA
-110 AKNASAYLS
+110 AKNAAAYIS
-119 QVLAADLKKRIS
+119 QVLAADLKRRIS
-131 IKLRDALFRRMHTA
+131 VNVRDGLFRRLHTA
-145 DLDVFDRSPGG
+145 SLDVFDRSPAG
-156 EIANVF
+156 EIANLF

-173 DVLVSTLQ
+173 DVLVATLQ
-181 RTAIACFYLGALFYI
+181 RIAIACFYLGALFYI
-196 SWPLTLLVLGLAGA
+196 SWVLTIVVLGLAAA
-210 IGSALTFV
+210 IGGVLAFV
-218 YRRITT
+218 YRRISS

-229 TDLNHRI
+229 TDLNHRV
-236 AALLTQSFAGIRI
+236 ATLLTQSFAGVRI

-256 SRVMDEFNAVS
+256 ARVIDEFHGVS

-277 THASSLLFP
+277 AHASSLLFP

-291 AVIGAMLI
+291 AVAGAMLI
-299 VCCAYIFFVRTGR
+299 VCCAYVFFVRPGH

-348 VREMQVWLDT
+348 VSEIQAWLDT
-358 PVYPERP
+358 PVYPDRP
-365 FGTRTYTALRDALR
+365 FGARPYTALRDALR
-379 FERVQYVYPNG
+379 FEGLSYAYPNG
-390 AVALREVEFSV
+390 TSALQDVDFMV

-408 IVGSS
+408 LVGAS

-421 AILLRFRAPTSG
+421 AILLRFRAPTAG
-433 RVTLDGVDY
+433 RITVDGVDY
-442 WEYSP
+442 WDFSP

-467 LRENIAYGC
+467 LRENIVYGS
-476 ATATDAVIQRAI
+476 AIADQAAIERAI
-488 EVAHLSDV
+488 RIANLADV
-496 VASMPQGLDTLVGE
+496 VAEMPNGLDTLVGE

-530 RDPSILILDEAT
+530 RDPAILILDEAT

-555 ALVTASRGRTTIV
+555 ALVNASRGRTTIV

-579 DKLIVLEQGRIV
+579 DQLIVLDHGRIV
-591 EEGTW
+591 EQGTW

-606 QRLLRSV
+606 QRLLRTV

>member
-1 MFARLSR
+1 
-8 CRILAFLATLKH
+8 
-20 FSEFR
+20 
-25 LVVHRLRPFLAA
+25 
-37 ERLRLTA
+37 
-44 VLGSALLVMI
+44 
-54 FEGAGV
+54 
-60 GLLVPLLSLLLGG
+60 
-73 ENATP
+73 
-78 MRPLQWLER
+78 
-87 QLPGHSPA
+87 A
-95 FYVATVCVTIVLAIA
+95 FYVVVICGAIVVAIA
-110 AKNASAYLS
+110 AKNAAAYIS
-119 QVLAADLKKRIS
+119 QVLAADLKRRIA
-131 IKLRDALFRRMHTA
+131 ITLRDALFRRLHSA
-145 DLDVFDRSPGG
+145 DLDLFDRSPGG

-162 LVESYRMTLAI
+162 LVESYRVTLAI

-181 RTAIACFYLGALFYI
+181 RSSIGLFYLSALFYI
-196 SWPLTLLVLGLAGA
+196 SWELTLLVLALGGG
-210 IGSALTFV
+210 IGSVLTFV
-218 YRRITT
+218 YRRITS

-236 AALLTQSFAGIRI
+236 ASLLTQSFAGVRI

-256 SRVMDEFNAVS
+256 AQVIADFHALSS
-267 TAQARAEERS
+267 AQARAEERS

-291 AVIGAMLI
+291 AVVGAMLI
-299 VCCAYIFFVRTGR
+299 VCCAYIFFVRSGH

-348 VREMQVWLDT
+348 VREVQVWLDT
-358 PVYPERP
+358 PLYPERA
-365 FGTRTYTALRDALR
+365 FGTRVYTPLRAELR
-379 FERVQYVYPNG
+379 FEHVSYTYPNG
-390 AVALREVEFSV
+390 ATALTDVEFSV

-421 AILLRFRAPTSG
+421 ALLLRFRTPTRG
-433 RVTLDGVDY
+433 RITVDGVDY
-442 WEYSP
+442 WQYSP

-467 LRENIAYGC
+467 LRENIVYGFAG
-476 ATATDAVIQRAI
+476 ATAAAIQRAI
-488 EVAHLSDV
+488 EVANLSDV
-496 VASMPQGLDTLVGE
+496 VAQLPQGLETLVGE

-523 AIARAVI
+523 AIARAII

-555 ALVTASRGRTTIV
+555 ALLNASRGRTTIV

-579 DKLIVLEQGRIV
+579 DKLIVLERGRIV

-596 EALEAAGGAF
+596 EVLEAAGGAF
-606 QRLLRSV
+606 HRLLRSV

>member
-1 MFARLSR
+1 M
-8 CRILAFLATLKH
+8 
-20 FSEFR
+20 
-25 LVVHRLRPFLAA
+25 V
-37 ERLRLTA
+37 
-44 VLGSALLVMI
+44 

-78 MRPLQWLER
+78 MRPLQWLEH

-95 FYVATVCVTIVLAIA
+95 FYVVVICAAIVVAIA
-110 AKNASAYLS
+110 GKNVAAYIS
-119 QVLAADLKKRIS
+119 QVLAADLKKRVS
-131 IKLRDALFRRMHTA
+131 ITLRDALFRRLHTA
-145 DLDVFDRSPGG
+145 DLDLFDRSPGG

-162 LVESYRMTLAI
+162 LVETYRVTLAI
-173 DVLVSTLQ
+173 DVLVATLQ
-181 RTAIACFYLGALFYI
+181 RSSIGVFYLCALCYI
-196 SWPLTLLVLGLAGA
+196 SWQLTLLVLALAGA
-210 IGSALTFV
+210 IGSVLAFV
-218 YRRITT
+218 YRRITM

-236 AALLTQSFAGIRI
+236 ASLLTQSFAGVRI

-256 SRVMDEFNAVS
+256 AQVIADFHALS

-291 AVIGAMLI
+291 AVVGAMLI
-299 VCCAYIFFVRTGR
+299 VCCAYIFFVRTGH

-348 VREMQVWLDT
+348 VREVQLWLDT
-358 PVYPERP
+358 PVYPQRA
-365 FGTRTYTALRDALR
+365 FGTRVYTPVRDALR
-379 FERVQYVYPNG
+379 FERVSYTYPNG
-390 AVALREVEFSV
+390 ATALQDVEFAV
-401 PVGQTVA
+401 ATGQTVA
-408 IVGSS
+408 IVGAS

-421 AILLRFRAPTSG
+421 ALLLRFRTPTRGSIT
-433 RVTLDGVDY
+433 VDGVDY

-447 ESWHRA
+447 ETWHRA

-467 LRENIAYGC
+467 LRENIVYGFDR
-476 ATATDAVIQRAI
+476 ATPAAIQRAI
-488 EVAHLSDV
+488 EVANLSDV
-496 VASMPQGLDTLVGE
+496 VAQLPQGLDTLVGE

-555 ALVTASRGRTTIV
+555 ALVNASRGRTTIV

-579 DKLIVLEQGRIV
+579 DKLIVFERGRLV

-596 EALEAAGGAF
+596 AALEAAGGAF
-606 QRLLRSV
+606 HRLLRNV

>member
-1 MFARLSR
+1 LS
-8 CRILAFLATLKH
+8 TLHH
-20 FSEFR
+20 FSEFA
-25 LVVHRLRPFLAA
+25 LVVRRLRPFLGA
-37 ERLRLTA
+37 ERVRLAA
-44 VLGSALLVMI
+44 VLASSLFVMV

-78 MRPLQWLER
+78 MRPLQWLEH

-95 FYVATVCVTIVLAIA
+95 FYVVVICGAIVVSIA
-110 AKNASAYLS
+110 AKNAAAYIS
-119 QVLAADLKKRIS
+119 QVLAADLKRRIA
-131 IKLRDALFRRMHTA
+131 ITLRDALFRRLHNA
-145 DLDVFDRSPGG
+145 DLDLFDRSPGG

-162 LVESYRMTLAI
+162 LVETYRVTLAI

-181 RTAIACFYLGALFYI
+181 RSAIGLFYLSALFYI
-196 SWPLTLLVLGLAGA
+196 SWELTLLVLALAGG
-210 IGSALTFV
+210 IGTVLTFV
-218 YRRITT
+218 YRRITS

-236 AALLTQSFAGIRI
+236 ASLLTQSFAGVRI

-256 SRVMDEFNAVS
+256 TQVIADFHALS

-291 AVIGAMLI
+291 AVVGAMLI
-299 VCCAYIFFVRTGR
+299 VCCAYIFFVRSGH

-348 VREMQVWLDT
+348 VREVQVWLDT
-358 PVYPERP
+358 PIYPERA
-365 FGTRTYTALRDALR
+365 FGTRVYTPVRDELR
-379 FERVQYVYPNG
+379 FDAVSYTYPNG
-390 AVALREVEFSV
+390 ATALTDVEFSV

-421 AILLRFRAPTSG
+421 ALLLRFRTPTRG
-433 RVTLDGVDY
+433 RITVDGVDY

-467 LRENIAYGC
+467 LRENIVYGYVG
-476 ATATDAVIQRAI
+476 ATPAAIQRAI
-488 EVAHLSDV
+488 DVANLGDV
-496 VASMPQGLDTLVGE
+496 VAQLPQGLETLVGE

-555 ALVTASRGRTTIV
+555 ALLNASRGRTTIV

-579 DKLIVLEQGRIV
+579 DKLIVLERGRIV

>member
-1 MFARLSR
+1 MRL
-8 CRILAFLATLKH
+8 L
-20 FSEFR
+20 
-25 LVVHRLRPFLAA
+25 
-37 ERLRLTA
+37 A
-44 VLGSALLVMI
+44 VLASSLFVMV
-54 FEGAGV
+54 FEGVGV

-95 FYVATVCVTIVLAIA
+95 FYVAVVCSAIVAAIA
-110 AKNASAYLS
+110 AKNVAAYIS

-131 IKLRDALFRRMHTA
+131 VTLREALFRRLHTA
-145 DLDVFDRSPGG
+145 DLDLFDRSPGG

-162 LVESYRMTLAI
+162 LVETYRVALSI

-181 RTAIACFYLGALFYI
+181 RGSIGLFYLAALCYI
-196 SWPLTLLVLGLAGA
+196 SWPLTLLVVALAGV
-210 IGSALTFV
+210 IGSALAFV
-218 YRRITT
+218 YRRITS

-236 AALLTQSFAGIRI
+236 AALLTQPFAGVRI

-256 SRVMDEFNAVS
+256 ARVIDEFNAISV
-267 TAQARAEERS
+267 AQARAEERS

-299 VCCAYIFFVRTGR
+299 VCCAYVFFVKPGY

-348 VREMQVWLDT
+348 VREVQVWLDT
-358 PVYPERP
+358 PVYPSHP
-365 FGTRTYTALRDALR
+365 FGARPYAPLRSAIH
-379 FERVQYVYPNG
+379 FERISYTYPNG
-390 AVALREVEFSV
+390 AVAVRDVDFTV

-421 AILLRFRAPTSG
+421 AILLRFRSPTAG
-433 RVTLDGVDY
+433 RVTVDGIDY

-467 LRENIAYGC
+467 LRENIAYGFAG
-476 ATATDAVIQRAI
+476 ATPEAVQRAI
-488 EVAHLSDV
+488 EVANLSDV
-496 VASMPQGLDTLVGE
+496 IASLPQGLDTLVGE

-523 AIARAVI
+523 AIARAII

-542 SHLDAVSEQLVQQ
+542 SHLDSVSEQLVQN
-555 ALVTASRGRTTIV
+555 ALMNASRGRTTIV

-579 DKLIVLEQGRIV
+579 DKLIVLEQGRLV

-596 EALEAAGGAF
+596 EALEASGGAF
-606 QRLLRSV
+606 QRLLRNI

>member
-1 MFARLSR
+1 LS
-8 CRILAFLATLKH
+8 TLHH
-20 FSEFR
+20 FSEFA
-25 LVVHRLRPFLAA
+25 LVVRRLRPFLGA
-37 ERLRLTA
+37 ERVRLAA
-44 VLGSALLVMI
+44 VLASSLFVMV

-78 MRPLQWLER
+78 MRPLQWLEH

-95 FYVATVCVTIVLAIA
+95 FYVVVICAAIVVSIA
-110 AKNASAYLS
+110 AKNAAAYIS
-119 QVLAADLKKRIS
+119 QVLAADLKRRIA
-131 IKLRDALFRRMHTA
+131 ITLRDALFRRLHNA
-145 DLDVFDRSPGG
+145 DLDLFDRSPGG

-162 LVESYRMTLAI
+162 LVETYRVTLAI

-181 RTAIACFYLGALFYI
+181 RSSIGLFYLSALFYI
-196 SWPLTLLVLGLAGA
+196 SWELTLLVLALAGG
-210 IGSALTFV
+210 IGTVLTFV
-218 YRRITT
+218 YRRISS

-236 AALLTQSFAGIRI
+236 ASLLTQSFAGVRI

-256 SRVMDEFNAVS
+256 TQVIADFHALS

-291 AVIGAMLI
+291 AVVGAMLI
-299 VCCAYIFFVRTGR
+299 VCCAYIFFVRSGH

-348 VREMQVWLDT
+348 VREVQVWLDT
-358 PVYPERP
+358 PIYPERA
-365 FGTRTYTALRDALR
+365 FGTRVYTPVRDELR
-379 FERVQYVYPNG
+379 FDAVSYTYPNG
-390 AVALREVEFSV
+390 ATALTDVEFSV

-421 AILLRFRAPTSG
+421 ALLLRFRTPTRG
-433 RVTLDGVDY
+433 CITVDGVDY

-467 LRENIAYGC
+467 LRENIVYGYVG
-476 ATATDAVIQRAI
+476 ATPAAIQRAI
-488 EVAHLSDV
+488 DVANLGDV
-496 VASMPQGLDTLVGE
+496 VAQLPQGLETLVGE

-555 ALVTASRGRTTIV
+555 ALLNASRGRTTIV

-579 DKLIVLEQGRIV
+579 DKLIVLERGRIV

>member
-1 MFARLSR
+1 MS
-8 CRILAFLATLKH
+8 TLKQ
-20 FSEFR
+20 FSEFA
-25 LVVHRLRPFLAA
+25 LVVRRLRPFLAA
-37 ERLRLTA
+37 EQIRLGA
-44 VLGSALLVMI
+44 VLASSLFVMV

-95 FYVATVCVTIVLAIA
+95 FYVAVVCVAIVVAIA
-110 AKNASAYLS
+110 TKNAAAYTS
-119 QVLAADLKKRIS
+119 QVLAAELKKRIA
-131 IKLRDALFRRMHTA
+131 IRVRDALFRRLHTA
-145 DLDVFDRSPGG
+145 DLDIFDRSPGG
-156 EIANVF
+156 EIANLF

-173 DVLVSTLQ
+173 DVLVATLQ
-181 RTAIACFYLGALFYI
+181 RTSIACLYLGALFFI
-196 SWPLTLLVLGLAGA
+196 SWTLTLIVLALAVA
-210 IGSALTFV
+210 IGAVLTFV
-218 YRRITT
+218 YRRITR

-229 TDLNHRI
+229 TDLNHQI
-236 AALLTQSFAGIRI
+236 AALLTQSFAGVRI

-256 SRVMDEFNAVS
+256 ARVIDEFNLVS

-291 AVIGAMLI
+291 AVAGAMLI
-299 VCCAYIFFVRTGR
+299 VCCAYVFFVRPGH

-348 VREMQVWLDT
+348 VREIQVWLDT

-365 FGTRTYTALRDALR
+365 FGTRTYGGLSRALR
-379 FERVQYVYPNG
+379 FEHVSYAYPNG
-390 AVALREVEFSV
+390 ATAVQDVDFTV

-408 IVGSS
+408 LVGAS

-421 AILLRFRAPTSG
+421 AILLRFRAPTAG
-433 RVTLDGVDY
+433 RISVDGVDY

-467 LRENIAYGC
+467 LRENIVYGC
-476 ATATDAVIQRAI
+476 ATASDAVIQRAI
-488 EVAHLSDV
+488 DIANLSDV
-496 VASMPQGLDTLVGE
+496 VAEMPDGLDTLVGE

-555 ALVTASRGRTTIV
+555 ALVNASRGRTTIV

-579 DKLIVLEQGRIV
+579 DKLIVLDHGRIV
-591 EEGTW
+591 EQGTW
-596 EALEAAGGAF
+596 EALEASGGAF

>member
-1 MFARLSR
+1 LSN
-8 CRILAFLATLKH
+8 LKH
-20 FSEFR
+20 FSEFA
-25 LVVHRLRPFLAA
+25 LVVRRLRPFLGA
-37 ERLRLTA
+37 ERARLAA
-44 VLGSALLVMI
+44 VLGSSLFVMV
-54 FEGAGV
+54 FEGVGV

-95 FYVATVCVTIVLAIA
+95 FYVAVVCVAIVVAIA
-110 AKNASAYLS
+110 AKNAAGYTS

-131 IKLRDALFRRMHTA
+131 IKLRDALFRRLHTA

-162 LVESYRMTLAI
+162 LVESYRMALAI
-173 DVLVSTLQ
+173 DVLVATLQ
-181 RTAIACFYLGALFYI
+181 RTSIACFYLGALFYI
-196 SWPLTLLVLGLAGA
+196 SWSLTLLVLALAGA
-210 IGSALTFV
+210 IASALAFV
-218 YRRITT
+218 YRRITS

-229 TDLNHRI
+229 ADLNHRI
-236 AALLTQSFAGIRI
+236 AAVLTQSFAGVRI

-256 SRVMDEFNAVS
+256 ARVIEEFHALS
-267 TAQARAEERS
+267 TAQAQAEERS

-291 AVIGAMLI
+291 AVVGAMLI
-299 VCCAYIFFVRTGR
+299 VCCAYVFFVRPGH

-348 VREMQVWLDT
+348 VREVQLWLDT

-365 FGTRTYTALRDALR
+365 FGTRTYDALVEALR
-379 FERVQYVYPNG
+379 FERISYVYPNG
-390 AVALREVEFSV
+390 APALHDVDFTV
-401 PVGQTVA
+401 PVGRTVA

-421 AILLRFRAPTSG
+421 AILLRFRAPTTG
-433 RVTLDGVDY
+433 RITVDGVDY

-467 LRENIAYGC
+467 LRENIVYGC
-476 ATATDAVIQRAI
+476 VTATDAAIQRAVD
-488 EVAHLSDV
+488 VANLSDV
-496 VASMPQGLDTLVGE
+496 VAEMPNGLDTLVGE

-555 ALVTASRGRTTIV
+555 ALMNASRGRTTIV

-579 DKLIVLEQGRIV
+579 DKLIVFDHGRIV